1 MVRRGR
7 MAAAALAAVG
17 LTATALVPIPAAAD
31 GRRTIV
37 IVE

>member
-7 MAAAALAAVG
+7 MAAAALAAVR
-17 LTATALVPIPAAAD
+17 LTATALVLTPAAAD
-31 GRRTIV
+31 GMRTFV